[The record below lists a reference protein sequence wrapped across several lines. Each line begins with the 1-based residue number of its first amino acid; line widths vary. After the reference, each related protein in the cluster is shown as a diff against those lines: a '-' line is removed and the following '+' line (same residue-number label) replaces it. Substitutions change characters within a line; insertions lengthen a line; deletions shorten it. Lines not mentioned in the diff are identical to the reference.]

1 MRAAIYTRVSQD
13 RNRKGRSVSEQEA
26 ECRAFAEREG
36 WTVEA
41 VYSDNDRSASRYAT
55 KGRPEFERLLADL
68 GKFDVL
74 VTWEAS
80 RATRDLAVYASM
92 REACRLAGVKWAYS
106 GRVYDFDRTDDSFSS
121 VLDIAI
127 AEREAGDTRRRV
139 LRAVR
144 AQANAGKPHGR
155 VPFGYMRQYDPATR
169 ELVAQVPHPVEAP
182 LLIEAADRVLSGES
196 IYSITKDFRARGI
209 GYIADNHRIQRL
221 LKSPTYAGKRVYR
234 GDAIGDAQWP
244 ALIDPERWEALQAI
258 LTAPERS
265 RFHGSEPRHLLSGV
279 AVCGVCG
286 GQIISLMN
294 RGKYP
299 KYSCRYGYC
308 VARNQTMTD
317 ELVTAVVKNI
327 LMRPDALEA
336 IHAEAEPDV
345 SGAAQELR
353 ELEARLEGLYTQAAD
368 GSLSASGLAK
378 VESAVL
384 AKIEAARARLRS
396 LRTPQRLTI
405 PDPAATAERWDTLP
419 LIEQREIIRALMEV
433 RIMPARAKG
442 VKFEPASIEI
452 SQRF

>member
-26 ECRAFAEREG
+26 ECRTVADREG

-41 VYSDNDRSASRYAT
+41 VYTDNDRSASRYAT
-55 KGRPEFERLLADL
+55 KDRPEFERLLSDL
-68 GKFDVL
+68 GKFDVI

-80 RATRDLAVYASM
+80 RATRDLAVYARM

-127 AEREAGDTRRRV
+127 AEREAGDTRKRV

-155 VPFGYMRQYDPATR
+155 VPFGYMRQYDPTTR
-169 ELVAQVPHPVEAP
+169 ELVAQIPHPEESK
-182 LLIEAADRVLSGES
+182 LLIEAAERVLSGES
-196 IYSITKDFRARGI
+196 IYAITKDFRARGV

-221 LKSPTYAGKRVYR
+221 LKSPTYAGKRVFR
-234 GDAIGDAQWP
+234 GEVIGDAQWP

-258 LTAPERS
+258 LAAPERAK
-265 RFHGSEPRHLLSGV
+265 FHGSEPRHLLSGI

-286 GQIISLMN
+286 GQIIALMN

-308 VARNQTMTD
+308 VSRNQTKTD
-317 ELVTAVVKNI
+317 ELVTAVVKG
-327 LMRPDALEA
+327 LLTRPDSIEA
-336 IHAEAEPDV
+336 IHAEAAPDV
-345 SGAAQELR
+345 TGAAQEVR
-353 ELEARLEGLYTQAAD
+353 ELEARLEGLYAQAAD
-368 GSLSASGLAK
+368 GSLSPAGLAK

-384 AKIEAARARLRS
+384 ARLDAARERLRS
-396 LRTPQRLTI
+396 LRTPQRITI
-405 PDPAATAERWDTLP
+405 PDPADTAARWDALP
-419 LIEQREIIRALMEV
+419 LLDRREIIRALMEV

-442 VKFEPASIEI
+442 VKFDPASIEI
-452 SQRF
+452 TQRV